1 VTYIIR
7 DRGKDEDVYVPTPEE
22 AAEIDAG
29 FEEIA
34 RGEWVDGDEFLRDL
48 RQRLERE

>member
-1 VTYIIR
+1 MTYIIHG
-7 DRGKDEDVYVPTPEE
+7 RGKDEDVYVPPPEE

-34 RGEWVDGDEFLRDL
+34 RGEWADGDEFLGDL